1 MSEKVFLD
9 TGIFFD
15 CMENQDKKT
24 IINHAINR
32 KYHIFT
38 SLSVIGEII
47 LIMKRDAKFAEYLT
61 DFFSLLSEWKIT
73 ILVPNDGVAVICY
86 DY

>member
-1 MSEKVFLD
+1 L
-9 TGIFFD
+9 TAWIA
-15 CMENQDKKT
+15 QTKT
-24 IINHAINR
+24 LINHAINR
-32 KYHIFT
+32 QYHIFT

-61 DFFSLLSEWKIT
+61 DFFSLIIEWKIT

-86 DY
+86 DFSQDLTE